1 MAMSLA
7 IGDGRPIGGDGVTKQ
22 KAVVEKYNEVGFDR
36 HCAEIVTQTSLLTD
50 HLAGADLTVPV
61 PTCPGWNVSQLARH
75 VDGGQRWARDIVT
88 TRAARPPRCRAA
100 RPVGAPTKI
109 PTLSASLT
117 EAAAAWRTLTEAG
130 PDAQMWCP
138 VDGGGSAFYARRFA
152 YETAIHRADAALALG
167 VEFALDP
174 DIAADGIDEWMELGC
189 MPFHFE
195 VHPWMRELL
204 APGRTIGLHATDTDA
219 HWLLDLTGDVIAWR
233 RADEP
238 AAAEIRGPVTDLLL
252 AIYRRRPVSV
262 WTITGDAKLVDFWLE
277 RVAFG

>member
-1 MAMSLA
+1 M
-7 IGDGRPIGGDGVTKQ
+7 
-22 KAVVEKYNEVGFDR
+22 
-36 HCAEIVTQTSLLTD
+36 
-50 HLAGADLTVPV
+50 
-61 PTCPGWNVSQLARH
+61 
-75 VDGGQRWARDIVT
+75 
-88 TRAARPPRCRAA
+88 
-100 RPVGAPTKI
+100 
-109 PTLSASLT
+109 SASLT
-117 EAAAAWRTLTEAG
+117 EAAAALTSTLTEAG

-167 VEFALDP
+167 ADYALDP
-174 DIAADGIDEWMELGC
+174 AVAADGIDEWMELGC

-204 APGRTIGLHATDTDA
+204 APGRTIGLHATDSDA

-238 AAAEIRGPVTDLLL
+238 AAADDPGIGHGPAVGDLPPPPGQ
-252 AIYRRRPVSV
+252 RCGV
-262 WTITGDAKLVDFWLE
+262 TGDAKLVDFWLE